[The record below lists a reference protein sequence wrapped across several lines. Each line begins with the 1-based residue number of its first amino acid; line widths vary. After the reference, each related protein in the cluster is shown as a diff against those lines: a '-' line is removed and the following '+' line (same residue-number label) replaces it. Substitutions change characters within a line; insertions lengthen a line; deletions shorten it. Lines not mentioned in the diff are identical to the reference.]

1 MPLVLGSGFDLYWAV
16 LGGVSVPGVLG
27 SRIHECFTL
36 FRFFSMAQR
45 ASYQLLFHHFC
56 VIVLTVALC
65 VGFIMANTS
74 QAVIA
79 ELQGV

>member
-1 MPLVLGSGFDLYWAV
+1 
-16 LGGVSVPGVLG
+16 
-27 SRIHECFTL
+27 
-36 FRFFSMAQR
+36 MAQR